1 MNVSILVT
9 RSNTENEDK
18 LYGTV
23 FYKNFEIGR
32 FSSIKHKDTPY
43 DDIWSVKM
51 IHTDYDKYVEEIQNE
66 IMPHIHRMIQRHTE
80 DNFTGVFYFKLKE
93 DYEK

>member
-1 MNVSILVT
+1 
-9 RSNTENEDK
+9 
-18 LYGTV
+18 
-23 FYKNFEIGR
+23 
-32 FSSIKHKDTPY
+32 
-43 DDIWSVKM
+43 M